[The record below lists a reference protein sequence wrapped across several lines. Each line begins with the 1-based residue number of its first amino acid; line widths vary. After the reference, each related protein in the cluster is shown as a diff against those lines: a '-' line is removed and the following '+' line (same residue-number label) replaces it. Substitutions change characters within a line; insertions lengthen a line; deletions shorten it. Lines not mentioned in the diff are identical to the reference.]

1 MNPLA
6 VGILSLFVIGVVV
19 QTIGR
24 MRGSPN
30 VPIFFWVMLA
40 LSMTAP
46 LITGWMVLNKGEVLQ
61 SATVAQEK
69 DHAQL
74 EVPEGY
80 ALLVTADLN
89 PEDGTEED
97 AYRTSYTFRVA
108 GDKWKQKISGEMT
121 KPNQSRQKL
130 NGVQGESIS
139 ESGKKSTNSTG
150 QHVQDRFVLVGAGDV
165 DIFVENY
172 SGTGATSLLIE
183 VTQAPPKPLWVWGF
197 AVFASIMGIYFEV
210 WKKCDQVAGDLS
222 GLAFYAVFLAD
233 GITPTASEWD
243 VAFAFAPGFFMGWGV
258 VTGLAYLV
266 KKVRGQ

>member
-6 VGILSLFVIGVVV
+6 AGIVGVLVIGVVV

-24 MRGSPN
+24 MRGAPN
-30 VPIFFWVMLA
+30 VPALFWVMLLCSTA
-40 LSMTAP
+40 AP
-46 LITGWMVLNKGEVLQ
+46 LATGYLVLNKGEVLQ
-61 SATVAQEK
+61 TATVAKEK
-69 DHAQL
+69 DHASL
-74 EVPEGY
+74 TVPEGY

-89 PEDGTEED
+89 PEDSKEED

-108 GDKWKQKISGEMT
+108 GDKWKQKLSGEMT
-121 KPNQSRQKL
+121 KPNQSRQQLKAIE
-130 NGVQGESIS
+130 GETIT
-139 ESGKKSTNSTG
+139 ESGKKATNSTG
-150 QHVQDRFVLVGAGDV
+150 QHVQDRFVLAGKGNVDV
-165 DIFVENY
+165 FVENY
-172 SGTGATSLLIE
+172 SGTAATSLLIE

-233 GITPTASEWD
+233 GITPTASHWD

-258 VTGLAYLV
+258 VTGLAYVV
-266 KKVRGQ
+266 KKMRG